1 MGLTKGECMATQLYY
16 EDIEAGT
23 DLPAL
28 VKYPT
33 TMQLVKFA
41 GASGDYYQIHYDK
54 DIAQAN
60 GLPGVIVH
68 GWLTLSFLG
77 QMVTDWIGE
86 SGNVEKISGSYR
98 GMNLVHEEIFCYGK
112 VNKKY
117 SENGKNLARVEIW
130 AENPRGEK
138 TVTGT
143 AVVSLPSRS

>member
-1 MGLTKGECMATQLYY
+1 MAEQVYY
-16 EDIEAGT
+16 EDIEAGSEI
-23 DLPAL
+23 PAL
-28 VKYPT
+28 VKCPT

-54 DIAQAN
+54 DFALAN

-77 QMVTDWIGE
+77 QMLTDWLG
-86 SGNVEKISGSYR
+86 GKGTLVKLSGSYR
-98 GMNLVHEEIFCYGK
+98 GMNLVHEDIICSGK
-112 VNKKY
+112 VTKKY
-117 SENGKNLARVEIW
+117 EEDGQHRARVEIW

-143 AVVSLPSRS
+143 AVVTLPSRA

>member
-1 MGLTKGECMATQLYY
+1 MASQVYF
-16 EDIEAGT
+16 EDIEVGNEV
-23 DLPAL
+23 PAL

-33 TMQLVKFA
+33 AMQLVKYA

-54 DIAQAN
+54 DFALEN

-68 GWLTLSFLG
+68 GWLALSFLG

-86 SGNVEKISGSYR
+86 RGSLIKLGGSYR

-112 VNKKY
+112 VVKKY
-117 SENGKNLARVEIW
+117 VESGGNFARLEIR

-138 TVTGT
+138 TVTGH
-143 AVVSLPSRS
+143 AVVALPDRGKS